1 MTETTT
7 TPNQSAS
14 APAIVYIPETSA
26 PLPAV
31 QSPLLGW
38 VVLFIFF
45 LALPIAA
52 LYFGY
57 QDYIHRQYL
66 EEISKMSNFFT
77 CELSSLRSRSTNAKV
92 LSHLCNLLGGDIRP
106 VIDNPK
112 KLQNVI
118 ADFQEQIP
126 ASVTILVWN
135 ARGNLVAPSASEA
148 GILEILPRFF
158 QIGNTSIAGELS
170 VQQADSADRFEKEFA
185 GEISQLSKILGT
197 AFPYAKCVTQPGK
210 IISSSDVLHP
220 ATLYWQFFPDTNA
233 GKMGYAV
240 ILAGHQLPETFGLSW
255 QLRNNRNANPEF
267 TSGFIDLEQNSID
280 LSFREL
286 EKHAASMLNEYRQT
300 LVSPVTRGDWVLT
313 VLPLGETS
321 PVRLFNL
328 FSLRRLR
335 QNYEDSDFEALV
347 VTGTLLLLGAL
358 YLGHSYRRRTR
369 EGLSIRFR
377 LVGMTLLSMFL
388 PIAFLVVVALHFT
401 LDRSKILAGHTQEML
416 LQEVKHMDEGIIE
429 FFRAKMAWLRSLK
442 NTMPELATL
451 DVTALTGKFLELH
464 KTQQLERV
472 YLVAPDGS
480 LLYDQDH
487 LFQEFGRKAFI
498 SELGR
503 KTIEFASMKAHAVTT
518 DTSARDTIGKDFIN
532 NLASGRGILHKIFW
546 PGTSEQVYLFVDVLT
561 PGATSANKVAGPIAL
576 IITLSKNRIEEEYVR
591 KAIAT
596 PKRRGSEVNFFA
608 VKRDGSLS
616 TIPELKGSFKAN
628 LLPLLDAAQA
638 LETPEPER
646 VNVDDRHL
654 LLTIRSGIQL
664 DDYFL
669 GAYTDWD
676 VVMGSIEWFE
686 RMSLSTILLSISASL
701 ALVFFLVR
709 GFLSPIRVL
718 SDGTR
723 AISGGDLTRHLPI
736 YDRDELGHLS
746 QAFNEMTR
754 RLNNRLNELTLLY
767 NLAQKASTTHSQRE
781 IFELVAQRMRE
792 YLCADSC
799 GTAWI
804 NEGEGKMNLYLGES
818 PDAEIAERARQATIT
833 AITNRAL
840 HVESMGEGA
849 ILGIPLL
856 FEEKEFGGI
865 YLVYTST
872 TPNIT
877 PEIRSFIEMVQRQ
890 LSLIIENQRLF
901 EQAVTDGLT
910 KLYVR
915 RFFLA
920 NLEKELARARRYHLD
935 MSLVMIDIDHF
946 KKFNDNYGHQTG
958 DLVLRETAQRILETI
973 RSTDTPGRYGGEEM
987 AIILPQT
994 GIKDAAMV
1002 AERMRIAVQESNY
1015 VDKDR
1020 NLKVTISVGVTSLLG
1035 RQMNME
1041 EMIEECDQ
1049 CLYKAKDLGRNRVV
1063 VADVKPASIEV
1074 IPCD

>member
-1 MTETTT
+1 MTE
-7 TPNQSAS
+7 PSAPS
-14 APAIVYIPETSA
+14 STPAIVYIPEASG

-31 QSPLLGW
+31 QSPLIGW
-38 VVLFIFF
+38 MVLYVFF
-45 LALPIAA
+45 FALPIAA

-57 QDYIHRQYL
+57 RDYISRQHL
-66 EEISKMSNFFT
+66 EEIGKTSNFFT
-77 CELSSLRSRSTNAKV
+77 CELSSLRTRASNTKV
-92 LSHLCNLLGGDIRP
+92 LTHLCNMLGGDIRP

-112 KLQNVI
+112 KLRNVI

-126 ASVTILVWN
+126 ATATILVWDT
-135 ARGNLVAPSASEA
+135 RGNLLFPTATEA
-148 GILEILPRFF
+148 GVLADLPRFF
-158 QIGNTSIAGELS
+158 QIGNTSLAGEISLQPAAS
-170 VQQADSADRFEKEFA
+170 TERFEKEYA
-185 GEISQLSKILGT
+185 DEISRLSTVLGSG
-197 AFPYAKCVTQPGK
+197 FPFAKSVTLPGK
-210 IISSSDVLHP
+210 IIISSDVLHP
-220 ATLYWQFFPDTNA
+220 CIAYWQFFPDTTS

-240 ILAGHQLPETFGLSW
+240 ILAKQQLPETFGLSW
-255 QLRNNRNANPEF
+255 QLRNNRNANPEL
-267 TSGFIDLEQNSID
+267 TSGFIDLEQNIID
-280 LSFREL
+280 VSYREL
-286 EKHAASMLNEYRQT
+286 EKHAAAFLNEYRQT
-300 LVSPVTRGDWVLT
+300 LVSPVIRGDWVLT
-313 VLPLGETS
+313 VMPLGETS

-335 QNYEDSDFEALV
+335 QQFEDRDFEAQV
-347 VTGTLLLLGAL
+347 IIGTLLLLGAL
-358 YLGHSYRRRTR
+358 YFGHSYRQRTR

-377 LVGMTLLSMFL
+377 LVGITLLSMFL
-388 PIAFLVVVALHFT
+388 PIAFLGAVALHFT
-401 LDRSKILAGHTQEML
+401 LDRSKILAGNTQEML
-416 LQEVKHMDEGIIE
+416 LQEVKHMDEGIVE

-442 NTMPELATL
+442 NTLPELATV
-451 DVTALTGKFLELH
+451 DVPALTKRFLELQ
-464 KTQQLERV
+464 KAGQLERV

-503 KTIEFASMKAHAVTT
+503 KTIEYASLKSLTGLSDAN
-518 DTSARDTIGKDFIN
+518 ARDSIGKDFIN
-532 NLASGRGILHKIFW
+532 NLASGRGVLHKILW
-546 PGTSEQVYLFVDVLT
+546 PGSAEQVYLFVDVFT
-561 PGATSANKVAGPIAL
+561 PSPQAALKGTGPLAV
-576 IITLSKNRIEEEYVR
+576 IITINKTGIEEEYVR

-596 PKRRGSEVNFFA
+596 PKRRGSEVSFFA
-608 VKRDGSLS
+608 VRRDGSFN
-616 TIPELKGSFKAN
+616 TIPELRGAFKAN

-638 LETPEPER
+638 LETPQPER
-646 VNVDDRHL
+646 VTVDDRHL
-654 LLTIRSGIQL
+654 LLTIRAGMQL
-664 DDYFL
+664 DEYYL

-686 RMSLSTILLSISASL
+686 RLSLSTILLSISASL
-701 ALVFFLVR
+701 SLVFFLVR
-709 GFLSPIRVL
+709 SFLTPIRVL
-718 SDGTR
+718 SEGTR

-792 YLCADSC
+792 YLAADSC

-840 HVESMGEGA
+840 HVETIGEGA

-865 YLVYTST
+865 YLVYTRT
-872 TPNIT
+872 IPNIT

-958 DLVLRETAQRILETI
+958 DMVLRETAQRILETI

-987 AIILPQT
+987 AVILPQT
-994 GIKDAAMV
+994 GLKDAAMV
-1002 AERMRIAVQESNY
+1002 AERMRVAVEEANY
-1015 VDKDR
+1015 IDKDR
-1020 NLKVTISVGVTSLLG
+1020 TLKVTISVGVTSLLG
-1035 RQMNME
+1035 RQLTME

-1063 VADVKPASIEV
+1063 IAEAKPASLEV